1 MSIIRLSCIKD
12 TIYAPH
18 PNGDLVPD
26 AYNKRRRR
34 GRMDRLVEPRIAPA
48 SALFRHYL
56 QSEIRRAA
64 AALPAGQSPL
74 VMVNGFLFDPKHAV
88 SPDPGDTDN
97 PHGRIYHFK
106 DTGERS
112 EQRHHTT
119 GWPLWMGFDEVD
131 QAGGSGLA
139 VAFGWHSQPGF
150 ASSLIDHFQNFYAR
164 AYENAGLAAWVLVNV
179 LDELAAALPDRPI
192 DIMAHSLG
200 SRVVVRAIA
209 LAAKH
214 HPDLTER
221 IGRVVFLGGAE
232 YVVEAQLMTSRLHD
246 LNRPRRPDFYN
257 IVSREND
264 VLDKLGENFGPRTF
278 GNSQVIGHNGLDLS
292 ERAVKTVPNWIDLQI
307 DGERLQDWML
317 DQRGI
322 QVSGDRPNNIW
333 DHWYYYTFRGNM
345 DLYRGIFRD
354 RPQWEILA
362 MRAAENPI
370 PEGVSKHWY
379 NFGD

>member
-1 MSIIRLSCIKD
+1 MSIIRLTCIKD

-34 GRMDRLVEPRIAPA
+34 GRMDRLVESRIAPA

-56 QSEIRRAA
+56 QSETSRAA
-64 AALPAGQSPL
+64 AALPADQSPL

-88 SPDPGDTDN
+88 TPEPEDTDN

-106 DTGERS
+106 DTGERN

-119 GWPLWMGFDEVD
+119 GWPLWMGFDEGD
-131 QAGGSGLA
+131 RSGSSGLA

-150 ASSLIDHFQNFYAR
+150 ASSLIDHFKNFYAR

-179 LDELAAALPDRPI
+179 LDELAATLPDRPI

-232 YVVEAQLMTSRLHD
+232 YVVEAQLMYTRLHD

-278 GNSQVIGHNGLDLS
+278 GNSQVIGHNGLDMS
-292 ERAVKTVPNWIDLQI
+292 DRARKTVPNWIDLQI
-307 DGERLQDWML
+307 DSERLQDWML
-317 DQRGI
+317 GQRGI
-322 QVSGDRPNNIW
+322 EVSGDRPNNIW

-345 DLYRGIFRD
+345 DLYTGILRD
-354 RPQWEILA
+354 RPLWDISAL
-362 MRAAENPI
+362 RGAENPI
-370 PEGVSKHWY
+370 PEGVPKRWY

>member
-12 TIYAPH
+12 TIYAPR

-26 AYNKRRRR
+26 AYDKRRRR
-34 GRMDRLVEPRIAPA
+34 GRMDRLVKPRIAPA

-56 QSEIRRAA
+56 QSEIGRAA
-64 AALPAGQSPL
+64 AALPAGQPPL

-88 SPDPGDTDN
+88 SPEPGDTDN

-106 DTGERS
+106 DTGERN

-150 ASSLIDHFQNFYAR
+150 ASSLIDHFENFYAR

-209 LAAKH
+209 LAARH

-307 DGERLQDWML
+307 DGERLQDWMQE
-317 DQRGI
+317 QRGI

-345 DLYRGIFRD
+345 DLYRGILRD
-354 RPQWEILA
+354 RPLWDILA

-370 PEGVSKHWY
+370 PEGVPKRWY